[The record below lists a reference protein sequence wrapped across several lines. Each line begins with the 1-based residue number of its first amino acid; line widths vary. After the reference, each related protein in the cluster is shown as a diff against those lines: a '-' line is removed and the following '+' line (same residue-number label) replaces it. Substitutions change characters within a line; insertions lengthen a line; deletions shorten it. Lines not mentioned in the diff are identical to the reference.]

1 MKKWIVPTLLVLAL
15 LFGNAGSAVAASYDY
30 ALSNL
35 RATSQSVLIDVTKV
49 SDRNGTDVLF
59 FAVYDEYNT
68 LIGLKRE
75 LLTLPEQGKIYTVEQ
90 PFRVNKAV
98 KVKAFI
104 WDGMAPMPRSKMLYK
119 TTQPDGDIEF
129 GGDIE

>member
-1 MKKWIVPTLLVLAL
+1 MKKWLVPGLLAFVIL
-15 LFGNAGSAVAASYDY
+15 LSSSGSALAAGYDY
-30 ALSNL
+30 TLSNL
-35 RATSQSVLIDVTKV
+35 RATSESVYVDVTKV
-49 SDRNGTDVLF
+49 SERNGTDVLF

-68 LIGLKRE
+68 LIGMKKE
-75 LLTLPEQGKIYTVEQ
+75 LLTLSEQGKVYTVEQ
-90 PFRVNKAV
+90 PLRVNKAV

-104 WDGMAPMPRSKMLYK
+104 WDGAMPVPRSKMLYK